1 MLAAIAFLAT
11 IGAPTAG
18 DTLEYVVLLGGRP
31 RGEWRVITQGDTV
44 LARLQSFVL
53 GLPRAP
59 RTPTGMQAMYLL
71 GATGSLR
78 AIEVRGLSAD
88 GQATQVSERFVI
100 VDGTARWESSAD
112 SGSANSS
119 RPAFYQPT
127 ADVPYGTAFLANFL
141 LRQPNRT
148 ASLFPAGEAR
158 ARVAADTSLP
168 VGSVRQRLRLVL
180 VEGVALESKSVWL
193 DERGALVATG
203 ADNWF
208 VTVRRGAED
217 VLPMLRA
224 IDLDHRARAAE
235 LLAQRLAPQPSSA
248 VVIRNGDVFDSERGV
263 ILPRTTVVLRGE
275 RIVPVGPD
283 GSVAIPSGARV
294 IDATGKTVL
303 PGLWD
308 MHTHQRTERN
318 AVLVLATGVTTM
330 RSLGAEIDVMVS
342 HRERAAK
349 GIVVSPRVLL
359 AGFMDGPGDRRAVP
373 TDALV
378 ATEEEA
384 RRWVA
389 RYDSLGYRQIKL
401 YESVPPLL
409 VTPIA
414 DEATKR
420 GLRLGGHLP
429 RGISVPAAVHLGF
442 DEIHHVYNL
451 VSTFFP
457 DSQFIPRERAPAG
470 VALALAPAF
479 DVEAPR
485 VTELLALLRQRR
497 TVIDGTFN
505 LAQDPNESLPD
516 GAHPVFGPTLEWLSP
531 LVRRGTLL
539 RFPPERALRV
549 RAATPTYRRL
559 LKRLFD
565 AGVTIVPGTDNSP
578 LAYHGE
584 LEIYERAGIPAP
596 NVLQIATIVPA
607 RVMKEDRDYGSI
619 AVGKVADLVMVDGQ
633 PATRIRDLRRT
644 ELVVRAGRV
653 YRARDLLVAAG
664 LTPAR

>member
-1 MLAAIAFLAT
+1 MVCLAAT
-11 IGAPTAG
+11 VVVAPTPA

-31 RGEWRVITQGDTV
+31 RGESRVVNQGDTV
-44 LARLQSFVL
+44 LVRFQQT
-53 GLPRAP
+53 PAP
-59 RTPTGMQAMYLL
+59 GMQAIYRL
-71 GATGSLR
+71 GANGSLR
-78 AIEVRGLSAD
+78 AVELRGVSAA
-88 GQATQVSERFVI
+88 GQATRVSERFEI
-100 VDGTARWESSAD
+100 VDGIARWESPSD
-112 SGSANSS
+112 SGSANGS
-119 RPAFYQPT
+119 RPAFYQLT
-127 ADVPYGTAFLANFL
+127 ADVPYGTALLANFL

-168 VGSVRQRLRLVL
+168 VGGARQHLRLVL

-217 VLPMLRA
+217 ILPILRA
-224 IDLDHRARAAE
+224 IDLAHRARAAE
-235 LLAQRLAPQPSSA
+235 LLARRLAPSPSSA

-275 RIVPVGPD
+275 RIVAVGPD
-283 GSVAIPSGARV
+283 GSVAVPSGARV

-308 MHTHQRTERN
+308 MHTHRTGLN
-318 AVLVLATGVTTM
+318 AVLMLATGVTTM

-342 HRERAAK
+342 HRERAEA
-349 GIVVSPRVLL
+349 GIVISPRVLL
-359 AGFMDGPGDRRAVP
+359 AGFMDGPGDRRGVP

-401 YESVPPLL
+401 YDSVHPFL
-409 VTPIA
+409 IA
-414 DEATKR
+414 AIAGEAHKR
-420 GLRLGGHLP
+420 GMRLSGHLP

-442 DEIHHVYNL
+442 DEIHHVMHL

-457 DSQFIPRERAPAG
+457 DSAFIPRERAPAG
-470 VALALAPAF
+470 VALAVARGF
-479 DVEAPR
+479 DVDAPR
-485 VTELLALLRQRR
+485 VTELLALLHERG

-505 LAQDPNESLPD
+505 LEQDLLNESLPD
-516 GAHPVFGPTLEWLSP
+516 GTHPVFGTTLEWLPP
-531 LVRRGTLL
+531 LVRRGTVL
-539 RFPPERALRV
+539 RFPPERARAL
-549 RAATPTYRRL
+549 RAATPTYHRL

-596 NVLQIATIVPA
+596 DVLQIATIVPA

-619 AVGKVADLVMVDGQ
+619 AVGKVADLVIVDGQ

-644 ELVVRAGRV
+644 ETVVRAGRV
-653 YRARDLLVAAG
+653 YAVRDLYAVVG
-664 LTPAR
+664 VTPRW